1 MSAPQKEYLD
11 YYNWYCNA
19 FDVDKRLKK
28 LSRKY
33 GPLGETI
40 YRRMLDLIYS
50 NSYYLEADIEDAA
63 MMVVDKIG
71 SKWVSDE
78 KCAEVLVYC
87 SEIGLFEHDLVKS
100 KVWTAVSIQ
109 KRYFHT
115 MSQLR
120 RKISV
125 SQKKYLLIDIPFNVP
140 NPDDSSEE
148 TNDSSEETNDSS
160 EETEVNTTKRKE
172 KEINDISNYINKLFD
187 LFEDSFARPL
197 TQIEMQMISSYLEHH
212 SPEMIEHALK
222 IAVCNNAISM
232 KYIEA
237 ILNNWRTNNIK
248 TIEQASMGN
257 KPRRQR
263 QTRHVFKTSKYITN
277 QDSESET
284 EFTEADRME
293 LLERLKKLE
302 EEDGT

>member
-50 NSYYLEADIEDAA
+50 NSYYLEADLEDAA

-87 SEIGLFEHDLVKS
+87 SELGLFEHDLVKS

-148 TNDSSEETNDSS
+148 INDSLEEINDSS

-172 KEINDISNYINKLFD
+172 NEIININSYINKIFE
-187 LFEDSFARPL
+187 LFENSFARPL
-197 TQIEMQMISSYLEHH
+197 TQIETQLISMNLEDH

-232 KYIEA
+232 KYIQA
-237 ILNNWRTNNIK
+237 ILNNWKTNNIK
-248 TIEQASMGN
+248 TVEQATR
-257 KPRRQR
+257 PRKIKQ
-263 QTRHVFKTSKYITN
+263 SKRSAPMPKYSDTTDTKLSVEERN
-277 QDSESET
+277 
-284 EFTEADRME
+284 E
-293 LLERLKKLE
+293 LMSKLNSLE
-302 EEDGT
+302 E

>member
-87 SEIGLFEHDLVKS
+87 SELGLFEHDLVKS

-148 TNDSSEETNDSS
+148 TNDSSEETG
-160 EETEVNTTKRKE
+160 VNTTKRKE

>member
-140 NPDDSSEE
+140 NPD
-148 TNDSSEETNDSS
+148 DSSEETNDSS

>member
-11 YYNWYCNA
+11 YYSWQCNA

-28 LSRKY
+28 LTRKY

-50 NSYYLEADIEDAA
+50 NSYYLEADLEDAS
-63 MMVVDKIG
+63 MMIVDKIG

-87 SEIGLFEHDLVKS
+87 SELGLFEHDLVKS

-125 SQKKYLLIDIPFNVP
+125 SQKKYLLIDIPFNVHFH
-140 NPDDSSEE
+140 DDSSEE
-148 TNDSSEETNDSS
+148 TFDSSEETLDSS
-160 EETEVNTTKRKE
+160 EETQVNTSKRKE
-172 KEINDISNYINKLFD
+172 SKRNEKEEYIYKLFD
-187 LFEDSFARPL
+187 LFENSFARPL
-197 TQIEMQMISSYLEHH
+197 TQIEMQLISMNMDDHT
-212 SPEMIEHALK
+212 PEMIQHALK
-222 IAVCNNAISM
+222 LAVENNAISM
-232 KYIEA
+232 KYIQA
-237 ILNNWRTNNIK
+237 ILNNWKTNNIK
-248 TIEQASMGN
+248 TIEQAS
-257 KPRRQR
+257 KPRKVKQ
-263 QTRHVFKTSKYITN
+263 SKRSAPMPKYSDI
-277 QDSESET
+277 ST
-284 EFTEADRME
+284 EKLTEDERKE
-293 LLERLKKLE
+293 LLAKLDSLE
-302 EEDGT
+302 E

>member
-19 FDVDKRLKK
+19 FDVDKKLKK

-50 NSYYLEADIEDAA
+50 NSYYLEADLEDAS
-63 MMVVDKIG
+63 MMIVDKIG

-78 KCAEVLVYC
+78 KCSEVLVYC
-87 SEIGLFEHDLVKS
+87 SELGLFEHDLVKS

-115 MSQLR
+115 MYQLR

-140 NPDDSSEE
+140 FYTDSSEE
-148 TNDSSEETNDSS
+148 TFDSSEETP
-160 EETEVNTTKRKE
+160 VNTTKRKE
-172 KEINDISNYINKLFD
+172 KEIKEKEDYIYKLFD
-187 LFEDSFARPL
+187 LFENSFARPL
-197 TQIEMQMISSYLEHH
+197 THIETQLISMNLEDH
-212 SPEMIEHALK
+212 SPEMMQHALK
-222 IAVCNNAISM
+222 IAVENNAISM
-232 KYIEA
+232 KYIQA
-237 ILNNWRTNNIK
+237 ILNNWKTNNIK
-248 TIEQASMGN
+248 TIEQIKPL
-257 KPRRQR
+257 KPRRVKQ
-263 QTRHVFKTSKYITN
+263 SKRSAPMPHY
-277 QDSESET
+277 SEIST
-284 EFTEADRME
+284 EKLTEAERKE
-293 LLERLKKLE
+293 LLAKLDILE
-302 EEDGT
+302 E

>member
-87 SEIGLFEHDLVKS
+87 SELGLFEHDLVKS

-140 NPDDSSEE
+140 NPD
-148 TNDSSEETNDSS
+148 DSSEETNDSS

>member
-78 KCAEVLVYC
+78 KCAEVLGYC
-87 SEIGLFEHDLVKS
+87 SELGLFEHDLVKS
-100 KVWTAVSIQ
+100 NVWTAVSIQ

-148 TNDSSEETNDSS
+148 TNDSSEETG
-160 EETEVNTTKRKE
+160 VNTTKRKE

-197 TQIEMQMISSYLEHH
+197 TQIEMQMISSYLESH

>member
-11 YYNWYCNA
+11 YYSWQCNA

-50 NSYYLEADIEDAA
+50 NSYYLEADLEDAA
-63 MMVVDKIG
+63 MMIVDKIG

-87 SEIGLFEHDLVKS
+87 SELGLFEHDLVKS

-115 MSQLR
+115 MYQLR

-140 NPDDSSEE
+140 NY
-148 TNDSSEETNDSS
+148 NDSSEETNDSS
-160 EETEVNTTKRKE
+160 EETGVNTSKRKE
-172 KEINDISNYINKLFD
+172 KKLNEKEDYIYKLFD
-187 LFEDSFARPL
+187 LFENSFARPL
-197 TQIEMQMISSYLEHH
+197 TQIEMQLISTNLEDHT
-212 SPEMIEHALK
+212 PEMILHALK
-222 IAVCNNAISM
+222 LAVENNAISM
-232 KYIEA
+232 KYIQA
-237 ILNNWRTNNIK
+237 ILNNWKTNNIK
-248 TIEQASMGN
+248 TVEQAS
-257 KPRRQR
+257 KPRKQKN
-263 QTRHVFKTSKYITN
+263 TRRVASMPKYSDSDDSTSEEERAALI
-277 QDSESET
+277 
-284 EFTEADRME
+284 AE
-293 LLERLKKLE
+293 LKRLQELE
-302 EEDGT
+302 E

>member
-40 YRRMLDLIYS
+40 YRTMLDLIYS
-50 NSYYLEADIEDAA
+50 NSYYLEADLEDAA

-78 KCAEVLVYC
+78 KCADVLVYC
-87 SEIGLFEHDLVKS
+87 SELGLFDHDLVKS

-115 MSQLR
+115 MAQLR

-125 SQKKYLLIDIPFNVP
+125 TQKKYLLIDIPFNVP
-140 NPDDSSEE
+140 TFSDSSEE
-148 TNDSSEETNDSS
+148 INDSSEETG
-160 EETEVNTTKRKE
+160 VNTTKRKE
-172 KEINDISNYINKLFD
+172 KEIKENISYINKLFE
-187 LFEDSFARPL
+187 LFENSFARPL
-197 TQIEMQMISSYLEHH
+197 TQIETQLISMNLEDH
-212 SPEMIEHALK
+212 SPEMMQHALK
-222 IAVCNNAISM
+222 IAVENNAISM
-232 KYIEA
+232 KYIQA
-237 ILNNWRTNNIK
+237 ILNNWKTNNIK
-248 TIEQASMGN
+248 TVEQATR
-257 KPRRQR
+257 PRKIKQ
-263 QTRHVFKTSKYITN
+263 SKRSAPMPKYSDTTDTKLSVEERN
-277 QDSESET
+277 
-284 EFTEADRME
+284 E
-293 LLERLKKLE
+293 LMAKLNSLE
-302 EEDGT
+302 E

>member
-87 SEIGLFEHDLVKS
+87 SELGLFEHDLVKS

-140 NPDDSSEE
+140 NPD
-148 TNDSSEETNDSS
+148 DSSEETNDSS

-237 ILNNWRTNNIK
+237 ILNNWTTNNIK

>member
-50 NSYYLEADIEDAA
+50 NSYYLEADLEDAA

-87 SEIGLFEHDLVKS
+87 SELGLFEHDLVKS

-148 TNDSSEETNDSS
+148 TNDSSEETG
-160 EETEVNTTKRKE
+160 VNTTKRKE
-172 KEINDISNYINKLFD
+172 KETNDISNCINKLFD

-248 TIEQASMGN
+248 TIEQASNGN

-263 QTRHVFKTSKYITN
+263 KTRHVFKTSKYITN
-277 QDSESET
+277 QDSESDIS
-284 EFTEADRME
+284 FTEEERKE
-293 LLERLKKLE
+293 LQERLKKLE
-302 EEDGT
+302 EEYGI

>member
-87 SEIGLFEHDLVKS
+87 SELGLFEHDLVKS

-140 NPDDSSEE
+140 NPD
-148 TNDSSEETNDSS
+148 DSSEETNDSS

-263 QTRHVFKTSKYITN
+263 QTRHVIQLPKYMTD
-277 QDSESET
+277 QDSKPELEPIT
-284 EFTEADRME
+284 EEERKK
-293 LLERLKKLE
+293 LLEDLAKLE
-302 EEDGT
+302 EKYGT

>member
-1 MSAPQKEYLD
+1 
-11 YYNWYCNA
+11 
-19 FDVDKRLKK
+19 
-28 LSRKY
+28 
-33 GPLGETI
+33 
-40 YRRMLDLIYS
+40 
-50 NSYYLEADIEDAA
+50 
-63 MMVVDKIG
+63 
-71 SKWVSDE
+71 
-78 KCAEVLVYC
+78 
-87 SEIGLFEHDLVKS
+87 
-100 KVWTAVSIQ
+100 
-109 KRYFHT
+109 

-148 TNDSSEETNDSS
+148 TNDSSEET
-160 EETEVNTTKRKE
+160 EVNTTKRKE
-172 KEINDISNYINKLFD
+172 KEINDISNCINKLFD

-197 TQIEMQMISSYLEHH
+197 TQIEMQMISSNLEHH

>member
-87 SEIGLFEHDLVKS
+87 SELGLFEHDLVKS

-148 TNDSSEETNDSS
+148 TNDSSEET
-160 EETEVNTTKRKE
+160 EVNTTKRKE

-197 TQIEMQMISSYLEHH
+197 TQIEMQMISSHLEHH

-222 IAVCNNAISM
+222 IAVGNNAISM

>member
-87 SEIGLFEHDLVKS
+87 SELGLFEHDLVKS

-140 NPDDSSEE
+140 NPD
-148 TNDSSEETNDSS
+148 DSSEETNDSS

-277 QDSESET
+277 HDSESET

>member
-40 YRRMLDLIYS
+40 YRRMLDLICS
-50 NSYYLEADIEDAA
+50 NSYYLEADLEDAA

-87 SEIGLFEHDLVKS
+87 SELGLFEHDLVKS

-140 NPDDSSEE
+140 NPD
-148 TNDSSEETNDSS
+148 DSSEETNDSS

>member
-87 SEIGLFEHDLVKS
+87 SELGLFEHDLVKS

-140 NPDDSSEE
+140 NTD
-148 TNDSSEETNDSS
+148 DSSEETNDSS

>member
-87 SEIGLFEHDLVKS
+87 SELGLFEHDLVKS

-148 TNDSSEETNDSS
+148 TNDSSEETG
-160 EETEVNTTKRKE
+160 VNTTKRKE
-172 KEINDISNYINKLFD
+172 KEINDISNCINKLFD

-197 TQIEMQMISSYLEHH
+197 TQIEMQMISSYLESH

-263 QTRHVFKTSKYITN
+263 KARHVFKTSKYITN
-277 QDSESET
+277 DYDPTPISEE
-284 EFTEADRME
+284 ERKK
-293 LLERLKKLE
+293 LLETLAKLE
-302 EEDGT
+302 EENGI

>member
-11 YYNWYCNA
+11 YYSWQCNA

-28 LSRKY
+28 LTRKY

-50 NSYYLEADIEDAA
+50 NSYYLEADLEDAS
-63 MMVVDKIG
+63 MMIVDKIG

-87 SEIGLFEHDLVKS
+87 SELGLFEHDLVKS

-125 SQKKYLLIDIPFNVP
+125 SQKKYLLIDIPFNVHFH
-140 NPDDSSEE
+140 DDSSEE
-148 TNDSSEETNDSS
+148 TLDSSEETLDSS
-160 EETEVNTTKRKE
+160 EETQVNTRKRKESKRKE
-172 KEINDISNYINKLFD
+172 KEDYIYKLFD
-187 LFEDSFARPL
+187 LFENSFARPL
-197 TQIEMQMISSYLEHH
+197 TQIEMQLISMNMDDH
-212 SPEMIEHALK
+212 SPEMIQHALSL
-222 IAVCNNAISM
+222 AVENNAISM
-232 KYIEA
+232 KYIQA
-237 ILNNWRTNNIK
+237 ILNNWKTNNIK
-248 TIEQASMGN
+248 TIEQAN
-257 KPRRQR
+257 KPRKVKQ
-263 QTRHVFKTSKYITN
+263 SKRSAPMPQYSDVST
-277 QDSESET
+277 ETLTET
-284 EFTEADRME
+284 ERKE
-293 LLERLKKLE
+293 LLAKLDSLE
-302 EEDGT
+302 E

>member
-11 YYNWYCNA
+11 YYSWQCNA

-28 LSRKY
+28 LTRKY

-50 NSYYLEADIEDAA
+50 NSYYLEADLEDAS
-63 MMVVDKIG
+63 MMIVDKIG

-87 SEIGLFEHDLVKS
+87 SELGLFEHDLVKS

-125 SQKKYLLIDIPFNVP
+125 SQKKYLLIDIPFNVHFH
-140 NPDDSSEE
+140 DDSSEE
-148 TNDSSEETNDSS
+148 TFDSSEETLDSS
-160 EETEVNTTKRKE
+160 EETQVNTSKRKE
-172 KEINDISNYINKLFD
+172 SKRNEKEEYIYKLFD
-187 LFEDSFARPL
+187 LFENSFARPL
-197 TQIEMQMISSYLEHH
+197 TQIEMQLISMNMDDHT
-212 SPEMIEHALK
+212 PEMIQHALK
-222 IAVCNNAISM
+222 LAVENNAISM
-232 KYIEA
+232 KYIQA
-237 ILNNWRTNNIK
+237 ILNNWKTNNIK
-248 TIEQASMGN
+248 TIEQAS
-257 KPRRQR
+257 KPRKVKQ
-263 QTRHVFKTSKYITN
+263 SKRSAPMPQY
-277 QDSESET
+277 SEIST
-284 EFTEADRME
+284 EKLTEAERKE
-293 LLERLKKLE
+293 LLAKLDSLE
-302 EEDGT
+302 E

>member
-50 NSYYLEADIEDAA
+50 NSYYLEADLEDAA

-87 SEIGLFEHDLVKS
+87 SELGLFEHDLVKS

-140 NPDDSSEE
+140 NP
-148 TNDSSEETNDSS
+148 NDSSEETNDSS
-160 EETEVNTTKRKE
+160 EETGVNTTKRKE
-172 KEINDISNYINKLFD
+172 KEINDISNCINKLFD

-212 SPEMIEHALK
+212 SSEMIEHALK

-248 TIEQASMGN
+248 TIEQASNGN

-263 QTRHVFKTSKYITN
+263 QTKHVFKTSKYITN
-277 QDSESET
+277 QDHNPEPIT
-284 EFTEADRME
+284 EEERKK
-293 LLERLKKLE
+293 LLERLAKLE
-302 EEDGT
+302 E

>member
-87 SEIGLFEHDLVKS
+87 SELGLFEHDLVNS

-140 NPDDSSEE
+140 NPD
-148 TNDSSEETNDSS
+148 DSSEETNDSS

-263 QTRHVFKTSKYITN
+263 KARHVFKTSKYITN
-277 QDSESET
+277 DYDPTPISEE
-284 EFTEADRME
+284 ERKK
-293 LLERLKKLE
+293 LLETLAKLE
-302 EEDGT
+302 EENGI

>member
-50 NSYYLEADIEDAA
+50 NSYYLEADLEDAA

-87 SEIGLFEHDLVKS
+87 SELGLFEHDLVKS

-140 NPDDSSEE
+140 NPD
-148 TNDSSEETNDSS
+148 DSSEETNDSS

>member
-11 YYNWYCNA
+11 YYSWQCNA

-50 NSYYLEADIEDAA
+50 NSYYLEADLEDAA
-63 MMVVDKIG
+63 MMIVDKIG

-87 SEIGLFEHDLVKS
+87 SELGLFEHDLVKS

-115 MSQLR
+115 MGQLR

-125 SQKKYLLIDIPFNVP
+125 SQKKYLLIDIPFNVH
-140 NPDDSSEE
+140 NHDNSSEETFDSSEE
-148 TNDSSEETNDSS
+148 TG
-160 EETEVNTTKRKE
+160 VNTSKRKE
-172 KEINDISNYINKLFD
+172 KKLNEKEEYIYKLFD
-187 LFEDSFARPL
+187 LFENSFARPL
-197 TQIEMQMISSYLEHH
+197 TQIEMQLISTSLEDHT
-212 SPEMIEHALK
+212 PEMIQHALK
-222 IAVCNNAISM
+222 LAVENNAISM
-232 KYIEA
+232 KYIQA
-237 ILNNWRTNNIK
+237 ILNNWKTNNIK
-248 TIEQASMGN
+248 TVEQASNGN
-257 KPRRQR
+257 KPRKQR
-263 QTRHVFKTSKYITN
+263 QTRHVLKTSKYITN
-277 QDSESET
+277 QDYEPKTIT
-284 EFTEADRME
+284 EEERKA
-293 LLERLKKLE
+293 LLERLENLE
-302 EEDGT
+302 E

>member
-87 SEIGLFEHDLVKS
+87 SELGLFEHDLVKS

-148 TNDSSEETNDSS
+148 TNDSSEETGI
-160 EETEVNTTKRKE
+160 NTTKRKE
-172 KEINDISNYINKLFD
+172 KEINDINSCINKLFD

-197 TQIEMQMISSYLEHH
+197 TQIEMQMISSNLEHH

-248 TIEQASMGN
+248 TIEQASNGN

-263 QTRHVFKTSKYITN
+263 QTRHVIQLPKYMTD
-277 QDSESET
+277 QDSKPELEPIT
-284 EFTEADRME
+284 EEERKK
-293 LLERLKKLE
+293 LLEDLAKLE
-302 EEDGT
+302 EQYGT

>member
-11 YYNWYCNA
+11 YYSWQCNA

-28 LSRKY
+28 LTRKY

-50 NSYYLEADIEDAA
+50 NSYYLEADLEDAS
-63 MMVVDKIG
+63 MMIVDKIG

-87 SEIGLFEHDLVKS
+87 SELGLFEHDLVKS

-125 SQKKYLLIDIPFNVP
+125 SQKKYLLIDIPFNVHFH
-140 NPDDSSEE
+140 DDSSEE
-148 TNDSSEETNDSS
+148 TFDSSEETLDSS
-160 EETEVNTTKRKE
+160 EETQVNTSKRKE
-172 KEINDISNYINKLFD
+172 SKRNEKEEYI
-187 LFEDSFARPL
+187 
-197 TQIEMQMISSYLEHH
+197 
-212 SPEMIEHALK
+212 
-222 IAVCNNAISM
+222 
-232 KYIEA
+232 
-237 ILNNWRTNNIK
+237 
-248 TIEQASMGN
+248 
-257 KPRRQR
+257 
-263 QTRHVFKTSKYITN
+263 
-277 QDSESET
+277 
-284 EFTEADRME
+284 
-293 LLERLKKLE
+293 
-302 EEDGT
+302 

>member
-87 SEIGLFEHDLVKS
+87 SELGLFEHDLVKS

-115 MSQLR
+115 MIQLR

-148 TNDSSEETNDSS
+148 TNDSSEETG
-160 EETEVNTTKRKE
+160 VNTTKRKE
-172 KEINDISNYINKLFD
+172 KEINDISNCINKLFD

-197 TQIEMQMISSYLEHH
+197 TQIEMQMISSHLEHH

-232 KYIEA
+232 KYVEA

-248 TIEQASMGN
+248 TIEQASNGN

-263 QTRHVFKTSKYITN
+263 QTRHVIQLPKYMTD
-277 QDSESET
+277 QDSKPELEPIT
-284 EFTEADRME
+284 EEERKK
-293 LLERLKKLE
+293 LLEDLAKLE
-302 EEDGT
+302 EQYGT

>member
-87 SEIGLFEHDLVKS
+87 SELGLFEHDLVKS
-100 KVWTAVSIQ
+100 NVWTAVSIQ

-148 TNDSSEETNDSS
+148 TNDSSEETG
-160 EETEVNTTKRKE
+160 VNTTKRKE
-172 KEINDISNYINKLFD
+172 KEINDISNCINKLFD

>member
-148 TNDSSEETNDSS
+148 TNDSSEETG
-160 EETEVNTTKRKE
+160 VNTTKRKE

>member
-78 KCAEVLVYC
+78 KCAEVLMYC
-87 SEIGLFEHDLVKS
+87 SELGLFEHDLVKS

-148 TNDSSEETNDSS
+148 TNDSSEET
-160 EETEVNTTKRKE
+160 EVNTTKRKE
-172 KEINDISNYINKLFD
+172 KEINDISNCINKLFD

-197 TQIEMQMISSYLEHH
+197 TQIEMQMISSYLESH

-263 QTRHVFKTSKYITN
+263 QARHVFKTSKYITN
-277 QDSESET
+277 DYDPTPISEE
-284 EFTEADRME
+284 ERKK
-293 LLERLKKLE
+293 LLETLAKLE
-302 EEDGT
+302 EENGI

>member
-1 MSAPQKEYLD
+1 MSAPSKEYLD

-19 FDVDKRLKK
+19 FDVDRKLKK

-78 KCAEVLVYC
+78 KCAEVLGYC
-87 SEIGLFEHDLVKS
+87 SELGLFEHDLVKS

-148 TNDSSEETNDSS
+148 TNDSSEET
-160 EETEVNTTKRKE
+160 EVNTTKRKE
-172 KEINDISNYINKLFD
+172 KEINDISNCINKLFD

>member
-1 MSAPQKEYLD
+1 MSAPTKEYLD

-19 FDVDKRLKK
+19 FDVDRRLKK

-50 NSYYLEADIEDAA
+50 NSYYLEADLEDAA

-78 KCAEVLVYC
+78 KCAEVLMYC
-87 SEIGLFEHDLVKS
+87 SELGLFEHDLVKS

-125 SQKKYLLIDIPFNVP
+125 TPKKYLLIDIPFNVP
-140 NPDDSSEE
+140 TFSDSSEE
-148 TNDSSEETNDSS
+148 TNDSSEETG
-160 EETEVNTTKRKE
+160 VNTTKRKE
-172 KEINDISNYINKLFD
+172 KEIKENISYINKLFE
-187 LFEDSFARPL
+187 LFENSFARPL
-197 TQIEMQMISSYLEHH
+197 TQIETQLISMNLEDH
-212 SPEMIEHALK
+212 SPEMMQHALK
-222 IAVCNNAISM
+222 IAVENNAISM
-232 KYIEA
+232 KYIQA
-237 ILNNWRTNNIK
+237 ILNNWKTNNIK
-248 TIEQASMGN
+248 TVEQATR
-257 KPRRQR
+257 PRKIKQ
-263 QTRHVFKTSKYITN
+263 SKWSVPMPKYSDTTDTKLSVEERN
-277 QDSESET
+277 
-284 EFTEADRME
+284 E
-293 LLERLKKLE
+293 LMAKLNSLE
-302 EEDGT
+302 E